1 MEARV
6 EGGHSEKVKDPVC
19 GMSVEPATAKHSAGH
34 AGETWYFCSAGCRE
48 KFVAEPGRF
57 LGDGAH
63 PHEAVERPEAGGTHT
78 CPMHPEEK
86 KQGPGECSICG
97 MALEPEMPQRKVEYT
112 CPMHPEVVQDHPG
125 DCPKCGMAL
134 EPRTLSAEEGPSPE
148 LVAFR
153 RRLWVSTPLAAAVL
167 LLTLGD
173 YLPGLDF
180 RGWLGPAY
188 GWLQF
193 ALATPVML
201 YGGSIFFQRG
211 WRSLKGFNFNMWT
224 LIGLGTGVAYLFSL
238 VALIFPEFLPAA
250 FLGSGGEVPLYFDT
264 TAIII
269 TLVLI
274 GQVLEQR
281 ARART
286 SGAIKALLNLAPPRA
301 RRIRD
306 DGTEEEVDL
315 AQIQHGDSLRV
326 RPGEKL
332 PVDGEVLEGHSSVDE
347 SMITGE
353 PVPIEKTVGEKV
365 TGGTVNGNGSFVM
378 RATRVGDET
387 LLARIVAQVAA
398 AQRSRAPIQ
407 GLADRVAGVFVP
419 VVVASAIA
427 AFVVWA
433 VTGSAEGGLA
443 FALLSA
449 ISVLIIACPCALGL
463 ATPMAVMVGVGRG
476 AGTGILVRD
485 AEALERMAKV
495 DTLVVDKTGTITE
508 GKPKLETVEA
518 VEGFEVD
525 EVLRLA
531 AGLEAASEHPLAAA
545 ILAGARTRGLEVP
558 KTEAF
563 EAITGRGVRGM
574 IEGRAVLAGNAAF
587 MQESGVD
594 AAVLNPQAKTLA
606 SEGATVMY
614 VAVEGRAGGLIAV
627 KDPVK
632 DSSLEAVAILH
643 REGVRVVMVTG
654 DGERAAQAVANAVGI
669 DEVQAEA
676 LPEAKLEAVR
686 RLQSEGRVVAM
697 AGDGV
702 NDAPALAAADVGIA
716 MGTGTDVAMES
727 AGLTLV
733 KGDLRG
739 VAKAR
744 RLSHH
749 TLSNIRQNL
758 FFAFIYNG
766 IGIPIAGGVLFPL
779 TGWVLSPMIAAAAM
793 SLSSVSVI
801 TNALRLR
808 RSKL

>member
-1 MEARV
+1 MDAGTQDKTRATER
-6 EGGHSEKVKDPVC
+6 DPVC
-19 GMSVEPATAKHSAGH
+19 GMTVNP
-34 AGETWYFCSAGCRE
+34 ETTEHRSEHGGKTYYFCCGGCRS
-48 KFVAEPGRF
+48 KFEADPGRYF
-57 LGDGAH
+57 GEKPAAK
-63 PHEAVERPEAGGTHT
+63 PAEGGTYT
-78 CPMHPEEK
+78 CPMHPDV
-86 KQGPGECSICG
+86 KQGGPGDCPQCG
-97 MALEPEMPQRKVEYT
+97 MALEPAVPKRNVEYT
-112 CPMHPEVVQDHPG
+112 CPMHPEIVQDHPG

-134 EPRTLSAEEGPSPE
+134 EPRTATPQSGPNPE
-148 LVAFR
+148 LVAMT
-153 RRLWVSTPLAAAVL
+153 RRLWVSTPLAAVL
-167 LLTLGD
+167 LLLTMGD

-188 GWLQF
+188 GWVQLV
-193 ALATPVML
+193 LATPVAI
-201 YGGSIFFQRG
+201 YGGSVFFQRG

-224 LIGLGTGVAYLFSL
+224 LIGLGTGVAYLFSI
-238 VALIFPEFLPAA
+238 VALVFPGFLPAA
-250 FLGSGGEVPLYFDT
+250 FLGHGGEVPLYFDS
-264 TAIII
+264 TAVII
-269 TLVLI
+269 TLVLV

-281 ARART
+281 ARERT
-286 SGAIKALLNLAPPRA
+286 SGAIHALLNLAPPRA
-301 RRIRD
+301 RRVRGD
-306 DGTEEEVDL
+306 DTDEEIDL
-315 AQIQHGDSLRV
+315 GRVQSGDRLRV
-326 RPGEKL
+326 RPGEKV
-332 PVDGEVLEGHSSVDE
+332 PVDGEVLEGRSSVDE

-353 PVPIEKTVGEKV
+353 PVPVEKTVGEMV

-387 LLARIVAQVAA
+387 LLSRIVAQVAT

-407 GLADRVAGVFVP
+407 GLADRVAALFVP
-419 VVVASAIA
+419 TVVACAIA
-427 AFVVWA
+427 AFVVWTVA
-433 VTGSAEGGLA
+433 GPGASGLA
-443 FALLSA
+443 FALLSG

-485 AEALERMAKV
+485 AAALERMAEV

-508 GKPKLETVEA
+508 GKPRLETVEVA
-518 VEGFEVD
+518 EGFESGD
-525 EVLRLA
+525 LLRLA

-545 ILAGARTRGLEVP
+545 ILAGAKERNIEP
-558 KTEAF
+558 AHADDF
-563 EAITGRGVRGM
+563 EAVTGRGVS
-574 IEGRAVLAGNAAF
+574 GRVDGRVVLAGNAAF
-587 MQESGVD
+587 MDESKVD
-594 AAVLNPQAKTLA
+594 VSSFATRAEALAA
-606 SEGATVMY
+606 EGATVMH
-614 VAVEGRAGGLIAV
+614 VAVDGRAVGLVAV

-632 DSSLEAVAILH
+632 ETSREAVQILH

-654 DGERAAQAVANAVGI
+654 DGERAAQAVARAVGI
-669 DEVQAEA
+669 DEVQARA
-676 LPEAKLEAVR
+676 LPETKLEAVK
-686 RLQSEGRVVAM
+686 RLQREGRVVAM

-749 TLSNIRQNL
+749 TLTNIRQNL
-758 FFAFIYNG
+758 FFAFAYNG
-766 IGIPIAGGVLFPL
+766 LGIPIAGGVLFPL

-808 RSKL
+808 RARL